1 MSESE
6 TPAAGGDAAEPPET
20 EANRDKSGLAGL
32 RRITLIAILIALAIF
47 IYYVIADR
55 TTPFAGDARVQA
67 FVLRVTP
74 EVTGQVQ
81 FVGVIDN
88 EVVDEG
94 AVLFRIDP
102 IPFEAAV
109 AQAEAQLGQVGQTL
123 GASTASVEVEQAKLD
138 EARAAEANVRAQ
150 SNRVLELVKRGVY
163 PRARE
168 DDALAAIDEARAVV
182 ESAEADLRR
191 AQEELGPEG
200 QDNPQ
205 IQDALAALERARF
218 DLSRTTVSAPSAG
231 AVTNLQLAEGQT
243 VVAGHAAM
251 TFISRDD
258 VWLLAAMR
266 ENSLGVL
273 EPGQTAEVVLDA
285 LPGRV
290 FEATVRSIGWGIAGG
305 SVDPSTGLPK
315 TSDDS
320 GWLTDPQRFPVHL
333 VFDVERPP
341 VGARY
346 GSKAAVIVYAGGN
359 PIMDAI
365 AWLRIRL
372 IALLTYVS

>member
-6 TPAAGGDAAEPPET
+6 APVAGSDAAQPRET
-20 EANRDKSGLAGL
+20 EPDRDKSGLAGL
-32 RRITLIAILIALAIF
+32 RRITLIAVLIAMAIF
-47 IYYVIADR
+47 LYYVIADR

-88 EVVDEG
+88 QVVEEG

-102 IPFEAAV
+102 TPFEAAV
-109 AQAEAQLGQVGQTL
+109 TQAEARLGQVGQTL
-123 GASTASVEVEQAKLD
+123 GASTASVEAAQAKLD
-138 EARAAEANVRAQ
+138 EARAAEANVRVQ
-150 SNRVLELVKRGVY
+150 SARVLDLVKRGVY

-168 DDALAAIDEARAVV
+168 DDALAAIDEARAIV
-182 ESAEADLRR
+182 ESAEADVRR

-200 QDNPQ
+200 RDNPQ

-218 DLSRTTVSAPSAG
+218 DLSRTSVSAPSAG

-243 VVAGHAAM
+243 VVAGHPAM

-273 EPGQTAEVVLDA
+273 APGQTAEVVLDA

-290 FEATVRSIGWGIAGG
+290 FEASVRSIGWGIAGG

-315 TSDDS
+315 TTDDS

-359 PIMDAI
+359 PVMDVI

>member
-102 IPFEAAV
+102 IPFEASV

-359 PIMDAI
+359 PIMGAI